1 MKFLLRLIALP
12 VLILFVLALP
22 LSLVLR
28 NMGAL
33 IFDADTTKALV
44 RESLLDSELAGSLA
58 RQGAESLLTRADEE
72 ESGEAGQK
80 LSLDAFAQLS
90 EEDWRQITEIV
101 APETLV
107 ADTVDGAI
115 DAFSDWLNDAQAE
128 FPNLSVD
135 LSEWKAETIKNADR
149 LVIVFMDS
157 LPECSQAAMGELA
170 QQSLIMQVES
180 LPACRPSEP
189 LYSQLVSQSA
199 TMIERMLDGAPDA
212 IDLDQITQGADAP
225 RELIELK
232 TSLIQARAWLA
243 WGWVAVVAIGLL
255 AAALAA
261 TGLRGF
267 LTWAGWPLLLAGLI
281 TLTLGLSMYVFNY
294 RFLDQ
299 VFALLEDS
307 PAISA
312 LAASAAGG
320 MLQLVGGP
328 LMLQGLIATALAV
341 GSLFYARA
349 LHQKEISPG
358 IPIKRKR
365 IGL

>member
-1 MKFLLRLIALP
+1 LKFLLRLIALP

-58 RQGAESLLTRADEE
+58 RQGAESLLTRVDEE
-72 ESGEAGQK
+72 GGEAGQK

-107 ADTVDGAI
+107 ADTVDGVI

-135 LSEWKAETIKNADR
+135 LSEWKIKTVENADR
-149 LVIVFMDS
+149 LVTVFMDS

-225 RELIELK
+225 RELIEL
-232 TSLIQARAWLA
+232 
-243 WGWVAVVAIGLL
+243 
-255 AAALAA
+255 
-261 TGLRGF
+261 
-267 LTWAGWPLLLAGLI
+267 
-281 TLTLGLSMYVFNY
+281 
-294 RFLDQ
+294 
-299 VFALLEDS
+299 
-307 PAISA
+307 
-312 LAASAAGG
+312 
-320 MLQLVGGP
+320 
-328 LMLQGLIATALAV
+328 
-341 GSLFYARA
+341 
-349 LHQKEISPG
+349 
-358 IPIKRKR
+358 
-365 IGL
+365 